1 MKLRQFYVTNSSS
14 SSFIL
19 AFKDDYD
26 IERFKFDCDSYYYED
41 FFKLINDLSGDFLT
55 FSNDSRE
62 EISIR
67 PLIDRIKNRYWGMH
81 ASMELDKLYVE
92 NYKLKPWETV
102 SVQLNKFGDNEVNLE
117 ELDFE
122 EIEEEGKYTIDITN
136 NKARC
141 DKNAAIEDLRWQY
154 AAKYISEILDEKFK
168 RNDFETFDEY
178 MKARDDYRK
187 TDEYKKLIDD
197 SLKETDFN
205 EKKEQI
211 ENAQLVVSGMI
222 WDTSGG
228 LLEWAIRNGFIEDN
242 FYGNCVICYNV
253 G

>member
-1 MKLRQFYVTNSSS
+1 MKIRTSFVTNSSS

-19 AFKDDYD
+19 AFSDDHD
-26 IERFKFDCDSYYYED
+26 IEHFKEECDSYYYED
-41 FFKLINDLSGDFLT
+41 FFRLINDLSGDFLN
-55 FSNDSRE
+55 FENDSRE
-62 EISIR
+62 ELPIR
-67 PLIDRIKNRYWGMH
+67 PLIDKIRDRYWGMH
-81 ASMELDKLYVE
+81 ASMELDKLYTE
-92 NYKLKPWETV
+92 DYKLKPWETI

-122 EIEEEGKYTIDITN
+122 EIEEESKYSINITN
-136 NKARC
+136 NKFRR
-141 DKNAAIEDLRWQY
+141 DKNTAIEDLRWQY
-154 AAKYISEILDEKFK
+154 AAKYISELLDEKFK
-168 RNDFETFDEY
+168 RNDFETFDAY
-178 MKARDDYRK
+178 MSARDNYRQ
-187 TDEYKKLIDD
+187 TDEYKNLVDE
-197 SLKETDFN
+197 SLKDTDFS

-211 ENAQLVVSGMI
+211 EKAQLVVYGMI